1 MAPIIYQNTGPTP
14 WVDVPNLD
22 LLTLLFDSEHA
33 PFQPETP
40 SHLDSQSPTNCLT
53 RAQLLTLSQRIAHGL
68 RTNHGLG
75 ASGLNTDVV
84 TVISYGQILVPALF
98 YGVLIAGG
106 VYSAA
111 SPSSTVGEFARQIEL
126 GKSKLVVISQEFEA
140 LTRETLRL
148 HGQRLGIGTENVL
161 VLDSTPDKWS
171 LRTLDSGDS
180 AISSRLLDW
189 ERITDPKKLKES
201 LIVILW
207 SSGTTGLPKGVMLS
221 HQNLV
226 CETYLT
232 ALSGRAWGE
241 KQLQHDP
248 SWTPTPYRTLA
259 HLPLSHI
266 AGLFGYI
273 IGPLYSGGLVVWMRK
288 YNWKQFYESVSKFQ
302 ITFLY
307 TVPSIFLRIAKSPEV
322 ADHFRTVETANTG
335 AASMDGPLQRAANS
349 KLGKRVGGV
358 GKEETFIGQTWGLS
372 ETTGAITA
380 QPKGEVDDTGCI
392 GSVLPNVEIRQIDT
406 DTLRD
411 VEPGTPGHMVV
422 RSPLVTQGYFGN
434 PEATE
439 KSFVVLPDTPKD
451 PGEKWFLTGDIAVY
465 RDGKFYIVDREKEIL
480 KYKGQ
485 QIAPAEVENV
495 LATHEAVGEAAVV
508 GVEDGGESGAGEV
521 PRAYVVKRPG
531 VEVSEDELK
540 RYVKER
546 MAEYK
551 QLRGGVVFVDEIPKN
566 AIGKYLRRELR
577 ERAKREVGGGVKAR
591 L

>member
-1 MAPIIYQNTGPTP
+1 
-14 WVDVPNLD
+14 
-22 LLTLLFDSEHA
+22 
-33 PFQPETP
+33 
-40 SHLDSQSPTNCLT
+40 
-53 RAQLLTLSQRIAHGL
+53 
-68 RTNHGLG
+68 
-75 ASGLNTDVV
+75 
-84 TVISYGQILVPALF
+84 
-98 YGVLIAGG
+98 VLIAGG

-111 SPSSTVGEFARQIEL
+111 SPSSTVSEFARQIEL
-126 GKSKLVVISQEFEA
+126 GKSGLVVVSHEFEG
-140 LTRETLRL
+140 LVRETLRL
-148 HGQRLGIGTENVL
+148 HGSRLGIGLGNVL
-161 VLDSTPDKWS
+161 VLDSTHNKWS
-171 LRTLDSGDS
+171 LRALDSGES

-241 KQLQHDP
+241 KQLQIDP

-288 YNWKQFYESVSKFQ
+288 YNWKDFYTSVSKFQ

-349 KLGKRVGGV
+349 KLGKRVGGG

-411 VEPGTPGHMVV
+411 VEPGQPGHMVV

-434 PEATE
+434 AEATE
-439 KSFVVLPDTPKD
+439 KSFVVLEDSPREPR
-451 PGEKWFLTGDIAVY
+451 EKWFLTGDIAVY

-485 QIAPAEVENV
+485 QIAPAEIENV

-521 PRAYVVKRPG
+521 PRAYVVKRPR
-531 VEVSEDELK
+531 VEVGEEELK